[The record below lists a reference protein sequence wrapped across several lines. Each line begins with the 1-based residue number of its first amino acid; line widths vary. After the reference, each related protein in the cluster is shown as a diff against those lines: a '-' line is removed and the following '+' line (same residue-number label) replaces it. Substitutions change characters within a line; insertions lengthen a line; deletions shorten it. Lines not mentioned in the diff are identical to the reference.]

1 MVSVAE
7 VRDKC
12 RRGVV
17 SVAEVLGK
25 CRRVVLVVVK
35 MSGSV
40 VVICGANAVKV

>member
-1 MVSVAE
+1 

-25 CRRVVLVVVK
+25 CRRGVLLVWY
-35 MSGSV
+35 
-40 VVICGANAVKV
+40 GADMMMV